1 MTKTYLDNLTYRILG
16 AAIEVHKHLG
26 PGLLESVYQ
35 KCLMRELELRNIEF
49 KSQIL
54 TELNYKECLVPAELR
69 CDLLVENAIVIELK
83 ACESTLPVH
92 EGQLLTYMRL
102 LQKPKGILINF
113 NSINIIKQ
121 GQKTFVNDI
130 FKNLPD

>member
-54 TELNYKECLVPAELR
+54 TELNYKECLGPAELR

-92 EGQLLTYMRL
+92 EGSYLPICGYC
-102 LQKPKGILINF
+102 KNPKGF
-113 NSINIIKQ
+113 
-121 GQKTFVNDI
+121 
-130 FKNLPD
+130 